1 MTPKIQ
7 HIGIGVRDLDATVR
21 FYEQILGI
29 PVEDKLEWDELG
41 LRAAVIP
48 VAETR
53 LEFIEPTDPQG
64 DVAQSVAQLVA
75 ERDGAVHH
83 LAFEV
88 DDLDQAI
95 ERLTQQG
102 IKLMTDAPV
111 ETAGGRLVWLNDDA
125 TNGTMIELVEPG
137 YRIC

>member
-1 MTPKIQ
+1 MKIQ

-21 FYEQILGI
+21 FYEKILGI
-29 PVEDKLEWDELG
+29 PVEDKLEWGELG

-48 VAETR
+48 VAATR
-53 LEFIEPTDPQG
+53 LEFIEPTNPQG
-64 DVAQSVAQLVA
+64 DVAQSLARLVA

-88 DDLDQAI
+88 DDLDQTI
-95 ERLTQQG
+95 QQLTRQG
-102 IKLMTDAPV
+102 IKLMTDTPL
-111 ETAGGRLVWLNDDA
+111 ESPGGRLLWLSDEE
-125 TNGTMIELVEPG
+125 TSGTMIELVEQG

>member
-1 MTPKIQ
+1 MKIQ

-21 FYEQILGI
+21 FYEKILGI
-29 PVEDKLEWDELG
+29 PVEDKLEWSELG

-53 LEFIEPTDPQG
+53 LEFIEPTDPRG
-64 DVAQSVAQLVA
+64 DVAQSLARLVA

-88 DDLDQAI
+88 DDLDQTI
-95 ERLTQQG
+95 QQLTQQG

-111 ETAGGRLVWLNDDA
+111 ESTGGRLLWLGDEEA
-125 TNGTMIELVEPG
+125 GGTMIELVEQG